1 MNIPPLKIKRYPSTH
16 AKYYSKEEELVYYYL
31 FFDKDYVTNKLL
43 DNEILKIPPTDS
55 HHGFVSMRFLHHI
68 GLYADWKGIFKD
80 MTIENAIEE
89 LKYNNSDENVYTTLI
104 HILKKIQIS
113 CTNYSPFYRFDK
125 GINEL
130 YYYTRIKRK

>member
-1 MNIPPLKIKRYPSTH
+1 MNIPPLKIKRYPSSH

-68 GLYADWKGIFKD
+68 GLNKYWKGIFKGK
-80 MTIENAIEE
+80 TIVEAIDE
-89 LKYNNSDENVYTTLI
+89 LKSKNDTKYAELI
-104 HILKKIQIS
+104 HILN
-113 CTNYSPFYRFDK
+113 TNIRRKYGKTIK
-125 GINEL
+125 G
-130 YYYTRIKRK
+130 KRCS